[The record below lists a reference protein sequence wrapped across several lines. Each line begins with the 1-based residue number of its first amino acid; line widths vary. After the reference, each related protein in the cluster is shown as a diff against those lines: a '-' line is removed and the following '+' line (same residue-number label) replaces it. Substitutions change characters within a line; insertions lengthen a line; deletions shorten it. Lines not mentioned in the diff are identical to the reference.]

1 MSGQQRLIQIWCIIV
16 YHYNTILIVDQ
27 YLDGNGNRMEK
38 KRLCR
43 QPWKQK
49 SLDSQSQDFSFTVA
63 DNSGLVSPKQLKIP
77 MPSIL
82 RL

>member
-1 MSGQQRLIQIWCIIV
+1 
-16 YHYNTILIVDQ
+16 LIVDQ

-49 SLDSQSQDFSFTVA
+49 SPDSQSQDFSFIDA
-63 DNSGLVSPKQLKIP
+63 DKG
-77 MPSIL
+77 
-82 RL
+82 